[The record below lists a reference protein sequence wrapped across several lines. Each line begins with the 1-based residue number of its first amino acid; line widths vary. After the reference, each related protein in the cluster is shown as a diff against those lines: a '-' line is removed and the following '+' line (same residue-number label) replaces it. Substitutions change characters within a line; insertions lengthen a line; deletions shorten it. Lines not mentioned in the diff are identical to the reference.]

1 MDVPLVVK
9 DLEVKPVG
17 EEVVTSVPEEAGAPS
32 VRSTPGTGIFA
43 LTEVFGKKA
52 GKKQMK
58 EKELFFY
65 F

>member
-9 DLEVKPVG
+9 DLEVKPVLP
-17 EEVVTSVPEEAGAPS
+17 V
-32 VRSTPGTGIFA
+32 FA
-43 LTEVFGKKA
+43 QSREQKSSPVMEVFGKRA